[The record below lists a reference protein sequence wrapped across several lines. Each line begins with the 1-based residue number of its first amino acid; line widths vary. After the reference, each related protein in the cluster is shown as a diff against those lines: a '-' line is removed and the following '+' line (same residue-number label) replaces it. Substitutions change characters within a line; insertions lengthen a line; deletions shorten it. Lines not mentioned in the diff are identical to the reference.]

1 MMAGIRVSPGRVSR
15 LVPVLSCG
23 FLQGEVQ
30 TSGAWV
36 LAVGSKSLAQPGA
49 LRRSCGGT
57 TFTVSLSFLSAGVRG
72 MASVK
77 QQ

>member
-1 MMAGIRVSPGRVSR
+1 MMAGMRVSPGHVSR

-36 LAVGSKSLAQPGA
+36 LAVGSKSLAPNNLGLGA
-49 LRRSCGGT
+49 GAAVIR
-57 TFTVSLSFLSAGVRG
+57 LS
-72 MASVK
+72 
-77 QQ
+77 Q